1 MEGESMRLARVMSL
15 AILAGSLMGLTLQQT
30 PKPTD
35 KEIRLFNGKDL
46 TSWDYYLA
54 DPNAKMEDVW
64 SVDREQGILIC
75 KGSPPGYL
83 YTKQDYTNF
92 ILKLEWRWAP
102 GKPPGNSGVLLRV
115 HGEHKIWPRSIEAQL
130 MYMNAGDFW
139 LIDGAP
145 LETDPEFV
153 DKNTPRHRWRKKTAE
168 KPAPEWNEYEI
179 IVKGD
184 RITLKVNGEVVNE
197 GWGAEVRPGKIAL
210 QSEGGEI
217 HFRNIRL
224 IPLPSDQPN

>member
-15 AILAGSLMGLTLQQT
+15 AILAGSLLGLTLQQT

-46 TSWDYYLA
+46 TGWDYYLA

-153 DKNTPRHRWRKKTAE
+153 DKNTPRHRWRKKDRRETRTRMERVRDYREGRPHHAE
-168 KPAPEWNEYEI
+168 
-179 IVKGD
+179 
-184 RITLKVNGEVVNE
+184 GERR
-197 GWGAEVRPGKIAL
+197 GGQRGLGRRGATR
-210 QSEGGEI
+210 
-217 HFRNIRL
+217 
-224 IPLPSDQPN
+224 

>member
-1 MEGESMRLARVMSL
+1 MRLYGF
-15 AILAGSLMGLTLQQT
+15 AGALLTLGVLTGLVWQE
-30 PKPTD
+30 PSKPAD
-35 KEIRLFNGKDL
+35 KEIKLFNGKDL
-46 TSWDYYLA
+46 SGWDYYLA

-64 SVDREQGILIC
+64 SVDKEQGILIC
-75 KGSPPGYL
+75 KGSPPGYI
-83 YTKQDYTNF
+83 YTKKEYTNF

-102 GKPPGNSGVLLRV
+102 GKQPGNSGVLLRV

-145 LETDPEFV
+145 LETDPEYI
-153 DKNTPRHRWRKKTAE
+153 DKNAPRHRWRKKTAE

-179 IVKGD
+179 IVNGD

-224 IPLPSDQPN
+224 IPLESER